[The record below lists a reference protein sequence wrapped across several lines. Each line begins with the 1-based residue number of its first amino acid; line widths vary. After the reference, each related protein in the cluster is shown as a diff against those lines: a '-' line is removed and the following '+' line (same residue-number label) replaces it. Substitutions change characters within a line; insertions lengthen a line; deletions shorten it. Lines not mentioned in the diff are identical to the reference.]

1 MKQAETGLKSELY
14 SSLKTWLDLR
24 KRTRLEL
31 GVDTQNSRVQYLF
44 MSAREAQASE
54 SKDSDTPHGGCA
66 RGWNGLTMLSEN
78 LIISVPNH
86 SCYRVAT

>member
-1 MKQAETGLKSELY
+1 MKQVKTGQESELY

-44 MSAREAQASE
+44 MSARETPASE
-54 SKDSDTPHGGCA
+54 SKESDNPHGLCA
-66 RGWNGLTMLSEN
+66 RVEQLD
-78 LIISVPNH
+78 SV
-86 SCYRVAT
+86 V